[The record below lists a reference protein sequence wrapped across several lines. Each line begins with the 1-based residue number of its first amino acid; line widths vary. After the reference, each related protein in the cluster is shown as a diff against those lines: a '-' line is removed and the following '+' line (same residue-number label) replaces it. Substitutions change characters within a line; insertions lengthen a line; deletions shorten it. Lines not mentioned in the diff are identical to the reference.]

1 MTGASSRRTIDTGE
15 VLELND
21 RAFGARI
28 AVTNGMPILVERS
41 MYWNANGVFW
51 AGGSNA
57 GGILVP

>member
-1 MTGASSRRTIDTGE
+1 
-15 VLELND
+15 
-21 RAFGARI
+21 
-28 AVTNGMPILVERS
+28 VTNNMPILVERS